1 LIELGIL
8 GSLPSPGSA
17 ARTVLAR
24 FSPLPT
30 KPAKRALPANQPF
43 GINQNE
49 LKIHKKIVLPVLL
62 ELHKLRL
69 MR

>member
-1 LIELGIL
+1 
-8 GSLPSPGSA
+8 
-17 ARTVLAR
+17 VLAR